1 MTSMIYHTQPPASQ
15 KEGHLN
21 ATCALKLHCLPT
33 IKHQNT
39 ELHTYTQRFSYI
51 KMHTEYT
58 GAHKGSAH
66 IET

>member
-21 ATCALKLHCLPT
+21 ATSALKLHRLPT

-51 KMHTEYT
+51 KMRTEYT